1 MRVLY
6 SNSEIAIE
14 KQTRFTETRVVAK
27 EQQEGD
33 LTTKEVCRLYSVS
46 KATFYN
52 WKSKVGMWRHLK
64 SSGL

>member
-1 MRVLY
+1 M
-6 SNSEIAIE
+6 E